1 MDIHVSKATV
11 FEPGRLSLSIA
22 AVALLL
28 AWTPASA
35 AESDDFDRF
44 SLSLGVFVTDRNTDT
59 RLDGDIPDSGSD
71 VDLENDLGFAN
82 SSSVFRVDGYFRFN
96 EAHRLDFSAFD
107 LSRNA
112 SKQLERDIE
121 WNGEIYPVD
130 VLVEASLDL
139 NIYKLAYTWSFLRR
153 EQGYIGAS
161 LGLYVADIGTSIAAD
176 SLGLSSSSGLTAP
189 LPVIGLRGQYDF
201 AEKWSLRA
209 SAEIF
214 AVDYDQYTGNLHDLY
229 AGVDYQ
235 FTDTVAFGLGIN
247 SVALDV
253 GVDKANFA
261 GDLNWKYDGALLF
274 VKFDF

>member
-1 MDIHVSKATV
+1 MDIQVRKATA

-22 AVALLL
+22 AAALLL
-28 AWTPASA
+28 AGMPASA
-35 AESDDFDRF
+35 AQPDDFDRF

-59 RLDGDIPDSGSD
+59 RLDGDVPGSGTD

-112 SKQLERDIE
+112 SKQIERDIE
-121 WNGEIYPVD
+121 WDGVIYPVD
-130 VLVEASLDL
+130 VQVDASLDL

-153 EQGYIGAS
+153 EQGYLGAS

-201 AEKWSLRA
+201 AEKWSFRA

-214 AVDYDQYTGNLHDLY
+214 AIDYDQFSGNLRDIY

-235 FTDTVAFGLGIN
+235 LTDHVAVGLGIN
-247 SVALDV
+247 SVGLDV
-253 GVDKANFA
+253 GVDKLNFN
-261 GDLNWKYDGALLF
+261 GNLNWRYDGGLLF

>member
-1 MDIHVSKATV
+1 MAI
-11 FEPGRLSLSIA
+11 
-22 AVALLL
+22 
-28 AWTPASA
+28 PADPA
-35 AESDDFDRF
+35 
-44 SLSLGVFVTDRNTDT
+44 
-59 RLDGDIPDSGSD
+59 
-71 VDLENDLGFAN
+71 
-82 SSSVFRVDGYFRFN
+82 FRG
-96 EAHRLDFSAFD
+96 
-107 LSRNA
+107 
-112 SKQLERDIE
+112 
-121 WNGEIYPVD
+121 GTVD